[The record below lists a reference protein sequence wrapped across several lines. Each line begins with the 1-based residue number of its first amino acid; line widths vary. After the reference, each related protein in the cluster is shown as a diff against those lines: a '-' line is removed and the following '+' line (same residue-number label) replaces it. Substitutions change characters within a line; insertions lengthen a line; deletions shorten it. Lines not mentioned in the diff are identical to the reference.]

1 MTDWA
6 SLETALGHHFAK
18 PELLRLALTHPSVA
32 QNTKASIEHNQRLE
46 FLGDAVL
53 QLALTFELYQKFPDV
68 DEGSLTKARAQLVNQ
83 SALAGQAR
91 QLELGRFVVLSH
103 GEEQNGGRE
112 RESTL
117 ADAMEAVLGAIFLD
131 AGFEVA
137 RELIVRQFRELFG
150 ELEVVP
156 NLGNPKGELQER
168 LQAQSKEGVE
178 YELLA
183 VTGPDHNREFECRV
197 SHQGQELGRGK
208 GRSKKAAESEAAL
221 EALNRMQ
228 RTEEA
233 DESTAR

>member
-1 MTDWA
+1 MTDLA